1 MRSGWLMFGF
11 YLLPGL
17 ADAQEKKA
25 GQASKTEY
33 EGWRQYMVHC
43 ARCHGDDAVAG
54 VMAPDLRHSVRRGAA
69 SGSTFDQVVTAG
81 RPGKGMP
88 GFDKTLTPD
97 QVAAIRAYVTA
108 RANGELAAGRP
119 AT

>member
-1 MRSGWLMFGF
+1 MFGF

-17 ADAQEKKA
+17 ADAQEKKT
-25 GQASKTEY
+25 GQASKAEY

-54 VMAPDLRHSVRRGAA
+54 VMAPDLRHSVRAGAV
-69 SGSTFDQVVTAG
+69 SGSTFDQVVNSG

-88 GFDKTLTPD
+88 GFGKTLKPD
-97 QVAAIRAYVTA
+97 RVAAIRTYVTA
-108 RANGELAAGRP
+108 RANGKLAAGRP
-119 AT
+119 TN

>member
-1 MRSGWLMFGF
+1 MRSGWLVFGF

-25 GQASKTEY
+25 GQASEAEY

-54 VMAPDLRHSVRRGAA
+54 VMAPDLRQSVRRGAV
-69 SGSTFDQVVTAG
+69 SGPEFDQVVTTG

-88 GFDKTLTPD
+88 PFAKTLEPD
-97 QVAAIRAYVTA
+97 QIAAIRAYVTA
-108 RANGELAAGRP
+108 RANGKLAAGRP

>member
-1 MRSGWLMFGF
+1 MRRGWLIFGF

-25 GQASKTEY
+25 GQASEAEY

-54 VMAPDLRHSVRRGAA
+54 VMAPDLRQSVRRGAA
-69 SGSTFDQVVTAG
+69 SGPEIDQVLTTR
-81 RPGKGMP
+81 RPCTCMP
-88 GFDKTLTPD
+88 PFAKTLRPD
-97 QVAAIRAYVTA
+97 QIAAIRAYVTA
-108 RANGELAAGRP
+108 RADGKLAAGRP